1 MALALLDNIA
11 WNSLNGAQ
19 AHLAAGSATARRYV
33 RGLAPLIGFADQ
45 ARPDFAALAAH
56 CEVGE
61 ALYTAGWSGPAP
73 AGWHIVSDTQMVQMV
88 WHGAAPALDD
98 GVSAVPLQP
107 AHAAQILALQ
117 VLTRPGPFG
126 PRALDFGSYFGCFE
140 GERLVALAGER
151 MHAGTLRETS
161 SVCTDPAFRGRGLAR
176 HLVARL
182 VQQQLQCGQT
192 PFLHVRCENHSA
204 HALYL
209 SLGFREHQVLT
220 TRVVARS
227 EPA

>member
-1 MALALLDNIA
+1 MTLALLDNIA
-11 WNSLNGAQ
+11 WHSLSGAQ

-73 AGWHIVSDTQMVQMV
+73 AGWRIVSDTKMMQMV
-88 WHGAAPALDD
+88 WHGAAPAVDE
-98 GVSAVPLQP
+98 GFAAVSLQP

-117 VLTRPGPFG
+117 VLTRPGPCG
-126 PRALDFGSYFGCFE
+126 PRALEFGSYFGCFE
-140 GERLVALAGER
+140 GERLIALAGER

-176 HLVARL
+176 RLVARL
-182 VQQQLQCGQT
+182 VQQQLQRGQT

-204 HALYL
+204 YALYL
-209 SLGFREHQVLT
+209 SLGFCDHQELT
-220 TRVVARS
+220 NRVVARVGPS
-227 EPA
+227 

>member
-11 WNSLNGAQ
+11 WHSLNGAQ
-19 AHLAAGSATARRYV
+19 AHLATGSATARRYV

-73 AGWHIVSDTQMVQMV
+73 AGWQIVSDTQMVQMV

-107 AHAAQILALQ
+107 EHEAQILALQ

-140 GERLVALAGER
+140 GDRLERWPVSACTPARCARPAASAPTRRFAAAGWR
-151 MHAGTLRETS
+151 AAWSRAWCINNCS
-161 SVCTDPAFRGRGLAR
+161 AAR
-176 HLVARL
+176 RW
-182 VQQQLQCGQT
+182 
-192 PFLHVRCENHSA
+192 R
-204 HALYL
+204 
-209 SLGFREHQVLT
+209 R
-220 TRVVARS
+220 
-227 EPA
+227 

>member
-11 WNSLNGAQ
+11 WHSLSGAQ

-45 ARPDFAALAAH
+45 AQPDFAALAAH

-98 GVSAVPLQP
+98 RVSAVPLQP
-107 AHAAQILALQ
+107 EHEAQILALQ

-126 PRALDFGSYFGCFE
+126 PRALEFGSYFGCFE
-140 GERLVALAGER
+140 GERLVY
-151 MHAGTLRETS
+151 
-161 SVCTDPAFRGRGLAR
+161 
-176 HLVARL
+176 
-182 VQQQLQCGQT
+182 QQLQRGQT

-220 TRVVARS
+220 TRVVSRS
-227 EPA
+227 EPS